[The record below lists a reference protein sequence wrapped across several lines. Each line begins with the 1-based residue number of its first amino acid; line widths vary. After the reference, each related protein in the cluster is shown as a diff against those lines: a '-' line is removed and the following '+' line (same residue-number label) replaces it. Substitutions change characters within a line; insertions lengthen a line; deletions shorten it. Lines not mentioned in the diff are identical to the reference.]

1 MKTLDFAH
9 ELLGATEKPDIVNI
23 CKKFAGHFGFEYFIF
38 ADIYATSFSEPTVI
52 IVNGYPLPWRENY
65 VNKRYINID
74 PVVKHCCMFSTPI
87 LWSDIVK
94 NVAKSSPEYLLMQ
107 EAAECGLRRGVSFAI
122 HAPQTSVGIF
132 SVATANDTEDTTRQ
146 ILAVLPEGQLFGA
159 YVHEAVFRLYLSD
172 CNKEMNTDEIYL
184 SKRERE
190 CLLWI
195 ADGKTSA
202 ETAKILN
209 IAEATVT
216 FHLQNVTKKLGAS
229 NRVQAVVKAISSG
242 LIQPNL

>member
-1 MKTLDFAH
+1 
-9 ELLGATEKPDIVNI
+9 
-23 CKKFAGHFGFEYFIF
+23 
-38 ADIYATSFSEPTVI
+38 
-52 IVNGYPLPWRENY
+52 
-65 VNKRYINID
+65 
-74 PVVKHCCMFSTPI
+74 
-87 LWSDIVK
+87 
-94 NVAKSSPEYLLMQ
+94 
-107 EAAECGLRRGVSFAI
+107 
-122 HAPQTSVGIF
+122 
-132 SVATANDTEDTTRQ
+132 
-146 ILAVLPEGQLFGA
+146 
-159 YVHEAVFRLYLSD
+159 VFRLYLSD